1 MTPRLWQMLI
11 VIAFVVLALIYSVA
25 VPIFEAPDE
34 VYHFPVIKH
43 IADGLGLPVQRPG
56 VKTTWEQEGSQ
67 PPLYYLLAS
76 PIARWIDT
84 RDMAERLRYNPHAQ
98 PGDPSLYANRNLVVH
113 SDAEDVPWQGTT
125 LAVHLIRFVSIAMG
139 TATVIVIGALM
150 REIAPEHPDL
160 AAGAMAIAAFTP
172 MFVFITASIN
182 NDNLVILLSTIALVL
197 TAQILNERRH
207 GSREA
212 EAGKHRWLIRRV
224 ALAMIIGL
232 AALTK
237 VSGLTLLVPAAIAP
251 SVVHLSKREWAR
263 WVGSG
268 LMLVAGVVLIA
279 GWWYARNYAL
289 YGEWLGIE
297 TMADIAGRRSMTL
310 LQLIPE
316 FEGFKIAYWALFGMV
331 NILTLPLTY
340 VFYDAL
346 TVLAALG
353 IGLYVLRAWRERDRS
368 RLWPWLVLALYVL
381 TVFVGV
387 VRWTSMTPASQGRLL
402 FPAIGAI
409 SALIWLGWDAF
420 AEHVTT
426 QVPHPRTPPQTAR
439 EGKRQATPADS
450 ARGQVAGGLNGS
462 TVRLVLKWCVPI
474 VMFLI
479 ALRAPFA
486 DITPAYAAPQYIDR
500 SELPVDM
507 QVLNVTFDDRMRL
520 LGVVPLRQVDSK
532 GQLRVTLYWQCLASM
547 ETDYSVSISTKG
559 QELAEIG
566 KIDAY
571 PHRGLLATSDCPAG
585 AIFADMYRIPLDPG
599 AQRPTLVR
607 AHVNLIDWSRRRWAA
622 LADGEGNPIPAL
634 IFDAS
639 ALPSRVAGPAKS
651 PTLSEVKGSGEPV
664 VSSRITFGDVIQLD
678 GYELNVASS
687 TSKQVALDLHWSALQ
702 RPAEDYTVFVHL
714 LDSQGRMITQWDSQP
729 MNGDYP
735 TSWWQPG
742 ETVLDTR
749 DLPLPDGL
757 PAGAYRLALGL
768 YRIVDGARLP
778 VRDASQNPM
787 PDDRVLIDLSL
798 P

>member
-1 MTPRLWQMLI
+1 MTPRFRQMLI

-34 VYHFPVIKH
+34 LYHFPVIKH

-56 VKTTWEQEGSQ
+56 IKTAWEQEGSQ

-84 RDMAERLRYNPHAQ
+84 SDMAERLRYNPHAQ

-113 SDAEDVPWQGTT
+113 SDAEDVPWRGTT

-150 REIAPEHPDL
+150 REIAPERPDL

-172 MFVFITASIN
+172 MFVFITASVN

-197 TAQILNERRH
+197 TAQILNERSH

-212 EAGKHRWLIRRV
+212 EAGKRRWLIRRV
-224 ALAMIIGL
+224 ALTMIVGL

-237 VSGLTLLVPAAIAP
+237 VSGLTLLMPAAIAL
-251 SVVHLSKREWAR
+251 SVVHLPKREWAR

-268 LMLVAGVVLIA
+268 LMLVAGVVSIA

-297 TMADIAGRRSMTL
+297 TMADIAGPRSMTL

-340 VFYDAL
+340 VFYDGL

-353 IGLYVLRAWRERDRS
+353 IGLYVRRAWREGDRS

-387 VRWTSMTPASQGRLL
+387 VRWTAMTPASQGRLL

-426 QVPHPRTPPQTAR
+426 RIPH
-439 EGKRQATPADS
+439 
-450 ARGQVAGGLNGS
+450 GLHGS
-462 TVRLVLKWCVPI
+462 TVGLVLKWCVPVI
-474 VMFLI
+474 MFLI

-486 DITPAYAAPQYIDR
+486 DITPTYAAPQYIDR

-507 QVLNVTFDDRMRL
+507 QDLNVTFDDRMKL
-520 LGVVPLRQVDSK
+520 LGVLLSRRVDSN
-532 GQLRVTLYWQCLASM
+532 GQLRVMLYWQCLAPM
-547 ETDYSVSISTKG
+547 ETNYSVSISAKG
-559 QELAEIG
+559 RGLAEIG

-571 PHRGLLATSDCPAG
+571 PHRGLLATNDCPAG
-585 AIFADMYRIPLDPG
+585 AIFADEYRIPLDHD
-599 AQRPTLVR
+599 AQRPALVR
-607 AHVNLIDWSRRRWAA
+607 AHVHLIDWSRRHWAS
-622 LADGEGNPIPAL
+622 LTDGAGNPIPAL
-634 IFDAS
+634 LFDAS
-639 ALPSRVAGPAKS
+639 ALPSPVAGPAKPALREGGGS
-651 PTLSEVKGSGEPV
+651 PTEGSG
-664 VSSRITFGDVIQLD
+664 
-678 GYELNVASS
+678 
-687 TSKQVALDLHWSALQ
+687 
-702 RPAEDYTVFVHL
+702 
-714 LDSQGRMITQWDSQP
+714 
-729 MNGDYP
+729 
-735 TSWWQPG
+735 
-742 ETVLDTR
+742 
-749 DLPLPDGL
+749 
-757 PAGAYRLALGL
+757 
-768 YRIVDGARLP
+768 
-778 VRDASQNPM
+778 DAA
-787 PDDRVLIDLSL
+787 
-798 P
+798 